1 MMALFDAIA
10 AGNFDELNDSDSYEL
25 SNLQVAKK
33 RNRNVLLDTPQQ
45 EKYAAISQKNGG
57 LQIS

>member
-10 AGNFDELNDSDSYEL
+10 AESFDELDDCDSYAL

-45 EKYAAISQKNGG
+45 KKYAAISQ
-57 LQIS
+57 